1 MTEMLFFFFVIYVGL
16 WALWAHYIYN
26 PFIGL
31 NGSEGEGIWLVMIA
45 ITFVILPPLA
55 LGGWF
60 PALIWLGWVGAG
72 TPDSVNRANWLRKQG
87 RDWRGP
93 APITPSLEYQ
103 REMERLAAKRNAR
116 LSQSG
121 IR

>member
-45 ITFVILPPLA
+45 VTFVIGVVTGRLFFWP
-55 LGGWF
+55 
-60 PALIWLGWVGAG
+60 
-72 TPDSVNRANWLRKQG
+72 SRKG
-87 RDWRGP
+87 H
-93 APITPSLEYQ
+93 E
-103 REMERLAAKRNAR
+103 
-116 LSQSG
+116 
-121 IR
+121 